1 MTLVLIAVAVAEA
14 RRRIN
19 RVIECKCACACL
31 CAWIGLDSSS
41 GQVCRDMNVNVGRRK
56 AWKGHDVMP
65 EILVCT
71 RADSMQWL

>member
-1 MTLVLIAVAVAEA
+1 MHVHAYAHAH
-14 RRRIN
+14 
-19 RVIECKCACACL
+19 
-31 CAWIGLDSSS
+31 GLDSSS
-41 GQVCRDMNVNVGRRK
+41 GQVCRDMNVNVGRRE